1 MSLCTRLVP
10 LSFIASCCLP
20 IPALAAEPETVR
32 DAATKRGIFI
42 GAAVTP
48 RSLAEPEYQTVLGR
62 EFSMIEPENEMK
74 FAYIRPSRDRFR
86 FDAPDALVEFGLAHG
101 MKVRG
106 HTLVWYQYLPKWLTE
121 GGFPP
126 TELRTMLREHI
137 TTEMK
142 HFAGKVYAW
151 DVVNESFNDDGSLR
165 DSLWYNKPGTGA
177 PGEYGYIEEAFRTAR
192 EADPKAL
199 LFYNDYDTELPNAKA
214 DGIYR
219 MVKDFKARGVPIDGV
234 GFQCHLELKGIERDL
249 FASNLKRF
257 AALGVEVQ
265 ITELDVR
272 IPLKESAAPTQQ
284 QLEQQARVYGDVAS
298 ACLSVKGCTAIQTW
312 GFTDRHS
319 WIPGWFKGTGAALP
333 FDADYKPKAAWD
345 TLLQVLAQR

>member
-1 MSLCTRLVP
+1 MLACTGRVP
-10 LSFIASCCLP
+10 LAFIASCCLLV
-20 IPALAAEPETVR
+20 PALAAEPETVR
-32 DAATKRGIFI
+32 DAARKRGVLI

-48 RSLAEPEYQTVLGR
+48 RFLAEPEYQTVLGR
-62 EFSMIEPENEMK
+62 EFSMVEAENEMK
-74 FAYIRPSRDRFR
+74 FAYIQPSRGHFR

-106 HTLVWYQYLPKWLTE
+106 HTLVWHRFLPKWLE
-121 GGFPP
+121 QGGFQQA
-126 TELRTMLREHI
+126 ELRALLREHI
-137 TTEMK
+137 TAEMK

-151 DVVNESFNDDGSLR
+151 DVVNESFNDDGTLR
-165 DSLWYNKPGTGA
+165 DSLWYDQPGTGA
-177 PGEYGYIEEAFRTAR
+177 PGKYGYIEEAFRAAH
-192 EADPKAL
+192 EADPEAL

-214 DGIYR
+214 DAIYG

-234 GFQCHLELKGIERDL
+234 GFQCHLELKGIESDL

-257 AALGVEVQ
+257 AALGVQVQ

-272 IPLKESAAPTQQ
+272 VPLKESAAPTRQ
-284 QLEQQARVYGDVAS
+284 QLEQQARIYGDVTS
-298 ACLSVKGCTAIQTW
+298 ACLSVKACTAIQLW

-333 FDADYKPKAAWD
+333 FDADYKPKSAWD
-345 TLLQVLAQR
+345 TMLQVLARH